1 MVAFL
6 RVVFGLE
13 CEEKKRETRLNYS
26 RQSRRS
32 RSSRVGPVVVGSVV
46 VVVGS
51 VVRSFSRIH
60 PSMGKFELPLDFL
73 RNDSSI
79 DPPSKPPIDRS
90 RPMIH
95 SIERTHRAGAT
106 REYPRRSR
114 TYLATKTARAVA
126 VLESVNADIFPL

>member
-13 CEEKKRETRLNYS
+13 CEKKKRKTRLNYS

-32 RSSRVGPVVVGSVV
+32 RRSRVGPVVVGS

-79 DPPSKPPIDRS
+79 DPRSKPPIDRS
-90 RPMIH
+90 RPMIR
-95 SIERTHRAGAT
+95 SIERTHGAGAT
-106 REYPRRSR
+106 REYARRSR